1 MALVNHPLITAIGFT
16 GSFQGGKA
24 LFDAACRRE
33 KPIPVF
39 AEMGSVNPV
48 FLLPGALKENGEAL
62 ASGLSS
68 SVTLGVGQF
77 CTNPGLFATIQAP
90 ETDAFALRSEERR
103 VGKECVSTCR
113 SRWSPYH

>member
-1 MALVNHPLITAIGFT
+1 MPDGVFSLVQGRSNEVGMALVNHPLITAIGFT

-62 ASGLSS
+62 ARDLSS
-68 SVTLGVGQF
+68 SVTLGVGQDRKSV
-77 CTNPGLFATIQAP
+77 L
-90 ETDAFALRSEERR
+90 E
-103 VGKECVSTCR
+103 GKSV
-113 SRWSPYH
+113 